1 VLQRVAQ
8 WLAQRVGQA
17 LQQVGAGAHAVWK
30 LAVWQW
36 LICVVQQ
43 LTGRHRD
50 GQSSSSSQ
58 SSSSARADW
67 AASSSTATSAAA
79 VISRFSMVFLLVC
92 SVSDCT

>member
-17 LQQVGAGAHAVWK
+17 LQQVGAGAQ
-30 LAVWQW
+30 AVWQW